1 MLLEL
6 IECHWQYEQPSN
18 TSAQVTINEFVPQV
32 FSADMRV
39 ISGWLTCYHGRE
51 APVERYLT
59 VSGRYSR
66 RGMVLCSPEV
76 RLLANVDLAW
86 APRWQ
91 SQPRWDSFLGLSLK

>member
-1 MLLEL
+1 MEL
-6 IECHWQYEQPSN
+6 VECHWQHAQLSS
-18 TSAQVTINEFVPQV
+18 TSAQVTIDEVIPQV
-32 FSADMRV
+32 FGADMRV

-66 RGMVLCSPEV
+66 RGMVLSSPEV

-86 APRWQ
+86 VPRWF
-91 SQPRWDSFLGLSLK
+91 SQPRWDTYLGLSLKC